1 MNELVFEKRDFT
13 PDQVHMAK
21 TFQLNNYP
29 IVYILYNENKRPSA
43 YIGQTVQ
50 AARRLKSHIEDKRR
64 KILNRSILIGH
75 QKFNQSATYNIE
87 SNLINY
93 FIADNHY
100 QLQNVS
106 QTRSRVMHNYYEKC
120 FYDKKLFKDIW
131 EKLREEEIVSDTLE
145 NLTNKDIYKLSP
157 YKELSPQQLDI
168 KNEILDFCTKHI
180 EKEGNHVIAI
190 EGDAGT
196 GKSVLLSSLFNTIQD
211 LSKDDSSTIQGTDNY
226 LLVNHGE
233 MLKTY
238 KSIAN
243 SLPNLKKKS
252 LMKPTPFINQKTK
265 DEATADIVLVDEAHL
280 LLTKEDSYNNF
291 RYENQLD
298 EIIKRSKITIVIFD
312 SKQVL
317 KIKSYWND
325 RLLEKI
331 TSQYNAKTLKLT
343 DQMRMNAN
351 PETIKWIDSFVAK
364 KIFPFPSAKGSSFEL
379 RVFED
384 ATTFKK
390 AITKKNNEVG
400 LSRIVST
407 FDYLHKKDKKT
418 YIVDEEG
425 LNIPW
430 NSTQD
435 NVTWAENPNSIK
447 EVGSIYTVQGFDL
460 NYVGVVLG
468 PSVSYDE
475 EKNELIIDPTKYKD
489 TGAFI
494 SRADLS
500 PKKNQEIK
508 EEIIL
513 NSINVLM
520 KRGIDGLYI
529 YATDPQLRQK
539 LLDLQKDYE
548 RYSRANSIH
557 Q

>member
-1 MNELVFEKRDFT
+1 MNELVFEKREFT
-13 PDQVHMAK
+13 SDHVNVVKALH
-21 TFQLNNYP
+21 LNNYP
-29 IVYILYNENKRPSA
+29 IVYILYNEKKKPTA

-50 AARRLKSHIEDKRR
+50 AARRLKNHIDDKKR
-64 KILNRSILIGH
+64 KNLNRFILIGH
-75 QKFNQSATYNIE
+75 EKFHQSATYNIE

-93 FIADNHY
+93 FIADNRY

-106 QTRSRVMHNYYEKC
+106 QTRSREMHNYYQKP
-120 FYDKKLFKDIW
+120 FYNENIFQVIW
-131 EKLREEEIVSDTLE
+131 EKLRKEKIVSDSLE
-145 NLTNKDIYKLSP
+145 NLRNKDIYKLSP

-168 KNEILDFCTKHI
+168 KNKILDFCQERI
-180 EKEGNHVIAI
+180 QKEGNHVIVI

-211 LSKDDSSTIQGTDNY
+211 LAKSEDSFLEETDNY
-226 LLVNHGE
+226 LLVNHSE

-252 LMKPTPFINQKTK
+252 LMKPTPFINEKTK
-265 DEATADIVLVDEAHL
+265 TGATADIVLVDEAHL

-291 RYENQLD
+291 RYQNQLD
-298 EIIKRSKITIVIFD
+298 EIIKRSKITVVIFD
-312 SKQVL
+312 PKQVL

-325 RLLEKI
+325 RLLEEI
-331 TSQYNAKTLKLT
+331 INQYDAKTVKLT

-351 PETIKWIDSFVAK
+351 PETMKWIDSFVK
-364 KIFPFPSAKGSSFEL
+364 KKVLPLPTEDSSFEL
-379 RVFED
+379 KIFED
-384 ATTFKK
+384 AAAFKK
-390 AITKKNNEVG
+390 AIENKNNKDG

-407 FDYLHKKDKKT
+407 FDYLHKKDNKT

-425 LNIPW
+425 INMPW

-435 NVTWAENPNSIK
+435 KVTWAESPNSIK

-475 EKNELIIDPTKYKD
+475 DKDELVIDTSKYKD

-494 SRADLS
+494 SRTDLS
-500 PKKNQEIK
+500 PERNEQIK
-508 EEIIL
+508 EQIIL

-520 KRGIDGLYI
+520 KRGIHGLYI
-529 YATDPQLRQK
+529 YATDPKLRK
-539 LLDLQKDYE
+539 RLLELE
-548 RYSRANSIH
+548 RGK
-557 Q
+557 